1 MRFLLVLLL
10 LFALGCGGEEVAI
23 KVDGLSLSMEE
34 FQKELRSLVGEEA
47 LPPQELRE
55 LKAALVEELIERML
69 ILREANRRGLEVSD
83 QDVQE
88 FLQGVKDAG
97 EDLKGHVK
105 ELLLRAKLFESM
117 AAEVPPPSEEEL
129 KAYYEEHKEEF
140 RLPERVKVRQI
151 VLASL
156 QEAKEVRNRLKSGA
170 SFPELARRRSI
181 APEAP
186 HGGYLGFVSREEV
199 PEEFEVVFKL
209 KVGRISPIVKSP
221 YGYHIFLVEERR
233 AGRTLKYEE
242 VKGEMEARL
251 EYERLQQ
258 TWRRWLERQRQSVRI
273 EVNERIFQE
282 AGG

>member
-1 MRFLLVLLL
+1 VRFLLVLLL

-23 KVDGLSLSMEE
+23 KVEGLSLSMEE
-34 FQKELRSLVGEEA
+34 FQKELRSLVGKEA

-156 QEAKEVRNRLKSGA
+156 QEAKEVRNRLKRGA
-170 SFPELARRRSI
+170 SFTELARRRSI

-186 HGGYLGFVSREEV
+186 QGGYLGFVSREEV